1 MQVSKRTGVAILSA
15 AALAGSAATGVT
27 AVAND
32 RTNSGHHHG
41 DTAGGTVLNA
51 TLAPSVPSNPSLHE
65 VAPGMAPWV
74 LNQGEVRLRRD
85 GRLRVHVRG
94 LVIPSPPG
102 DGTPG
107 PVMTVSASLY
117 CGNDTTAVGT
127 TPPVPISR
135 SGDARIDG
143 QLSLPSKCL
152 APVVLVHPN
161 GIATLYIAA
170 SGFGA

>member
-1 MQVSKRTGVAILSA
+1 MQVSKRAAVAMLSA
-15 AALAGSAATGVT
+15 AALAGSATTGVS
-27 AVAND
+27 ALGND
-32 RTNSGHHHG
+32 RGGSSNHRG
-41 DTAGGTVLNA
+41 DHGGTVLDA
-51 TLAPSVPSNPSLHE
+51 TLAPSIPSDPSLHG
-65 VAPGMAPWV
+65 VAPGAAPWL

-85 GRLRVHVRG
+85 GRVRARVRG

-117 CGNDTTAVGT
+117 CGTDTTAVGT
-127 TPPVPISR
+127 TAPAPISR

-170 SGFGA
+170 SGFGG